1 MKLNYNNNNNNNKL
15 TWLILQSIL
24 YNNDK
29 LAVNLKEKVALKNK
43 TTCNENVKTNLREI
57 VRRGGRE

>member
-1 MKLNYNNNNNNNKL
+1 V
-15 TWLILQSIL
+15 

-29 LAVNLKEKVALKNK
+29 LAVNLKGKVALKNK